1 MLACG
6 GRLGRL
12 ADLRHPLDLA
22 AVRGARRCSCVAFP
36 AAQIPWSTG
45 DSVAVALQYG
55 SYACL
60 IAVTVANRRLPG
72 ALVLGAGHAPEPGAI
87 VANGGH
93 MPATAVGPARRRQV
107 SLHGVHMN
115 SVALADPRL
124 PWLVDRFATPR
135 WVPFA
140 SIFSVGDVLIV
151 VGAGVILWSATG
163 AHLPRAPRRRSAAGR
178 ARPGR
183 RAERHPVVAQQ
194 RRQLVRYTCM
204 SACTQSPWVWHFHA
218 G

>member
-1 MLACG
+1 MVDPG
-6 GRLGRL
+6 S
-12 ADLRHPLDLA
+12 PS
-22 AVRGARRCSCVAFP
+22 RC
-36 AAQIPWSTG
+36 
-45 DSVAVALQYG
+45 ALQYG

-72 ALVLGAGHAPEPGAI
+72 ALVLGLGMLLNLVTI

-93 MPATAVGPARRRQV
+93 MPATASALHAVGK

-115 SVALADPRL
+115 SVSLADPRL

-163 AHLPRAPRRRSAAGR
+163 AHLPRRSRRRSAAGR
-178 ARPGR
+178 SRLGR
-183 RAERHPVVAQQ
+183 WAERHPVAAQQ
-194 RRQLVRYTCM
+194 RRQLV
-204 SACTQSPWVWHFHA
+204 AIDLHVGVHPVAVGLASPRGVELVVVGA
-218 G
+218 GEALVVPDHVSQLDVVAPQEPGGQVQ

>member
-1 MLACG
+1 MVLLSGLGLAVLIVLAFG

-12 ADLRHPLDLA
+12 ADLRIRWIWLVYAALA
-22 AVRGARRCSCVAFP
+22 LQLVAFP
-36 AAQIPWSTG
+36 TGQIPWSTG

-60 IAVTVANRRLPG
+60 IAVTVVNRRLPG
-72 ALVLGAGHAPEPGAI
+72 ALVLGLGMLLNLVTI

-93 MPATAVGPARRRQV
+93 MPATASALHAVGK

-163 AHLPRAPRRRSAAGR
+163 AHLPRRGRGDQQPVERGLAGG
-178 ARPGR
+178 PSGT
-183 RAERHPVVAQQ
+183 P
-194 RRQLVRYTCM
+194 
-204 SACTQSPWVWHFHA
+204 
-218 G
+218 